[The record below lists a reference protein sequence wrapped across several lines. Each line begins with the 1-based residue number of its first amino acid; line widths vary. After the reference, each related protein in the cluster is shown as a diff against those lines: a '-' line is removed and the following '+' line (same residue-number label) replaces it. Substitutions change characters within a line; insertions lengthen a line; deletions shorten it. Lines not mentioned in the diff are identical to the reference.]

1 MGGRRGFLLLF
12 CFGFCSFFVFHFVSL
27 FWYGMVWFDFLK
39 NFSFGGPT
47 AEGREDMEGLGIKQN
62 WGS

>member
-1 MGGRRGFLLLF
+1 MGGAKRILVVVLVWVLF
-12 CFGFCSFFVFHFVSL
+12 FFVFHFVCL